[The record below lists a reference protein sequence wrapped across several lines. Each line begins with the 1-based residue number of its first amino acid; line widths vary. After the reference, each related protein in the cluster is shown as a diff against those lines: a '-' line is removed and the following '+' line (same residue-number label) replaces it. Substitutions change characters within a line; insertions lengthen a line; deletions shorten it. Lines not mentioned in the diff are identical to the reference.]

1 MVSSEELRED
11 IKAHLSLE
19 HLPEQ
24 NATRVIDFNM
34 GRAAVKIAAMGPFRD
49 LLVTTYVPYDNAG
62 KFSVKRRVIPHQT
75 FIDGDQGKNNWRRL
89 IPIDF
94 DHFSMQQSGLDSY
107 LTYSNYSSIAGI
119 GGRRYTVLP
128 KEDPNETNMQILDP
142 LPTQVNDCSSQRKV
156 KLLYYPIMPAID
168 EFPEEFIPLLLYET
182 LVGIAPHSKLQS
194 GNSYVEQLKLE
205 TKEMRFKLKNQ
216 AEKIE
221 TMYNQ
226 QQHNDITQAF
236 LAGQTSDLFLFNR
249 TF

>member
-1 MVSSEELRED
+1 VVSSEELRED
-11 IKAHLSLE
+11 IKAHLALE

-24 NATRVIDFNM
+24 QAVRVIDFNM
-34 GRAAVKIAAMGPFRD
+34 GRAAIKIAGMGPFRD
-49 LLVTTYVPYDNAG
+49 LLVTTYVPYSDDG
-62 KFSVKRRVIPHQT
+62 KFSVKRRITPHQA
-75 FIDGDQGKNNWRRL
+75 FIDGDEGKQNWRRL

-94 DHFSMQQSGLDSY
+94 DHFSMQSSGIDTYFSY
-107 LTYSNYSSIAGI
+107 SAYSALSGM

-128 KEDPNETNMQILDP
+128 KTDSGTTFMQILDP
-142 LPTQVNDCSSQRKV
+142 VPAQSPDCANKKTV
-156 KLLYYPIMPAID
+156 KLIYYPIIPAID

-182 LVGIAPHSKLQS
+182 LVGIAPHIKLQS

-205 TKEMRFKLKNQ
+205 TKEMRFKLKNI

-221 TMYNQ
+221 TNYNQ

-236 LAGQTSDLFLFNR
+236 LTGQTSDLFLFNR